1 MTNLFLATIKTA
13 LIASVSSMITYK
25 IMRLWNEKGDQF
37 LLSLHSHLTNLIM
50 EEESTLLDPSPEP
63 FFGQPN
69 IEETKVILAV
79 DDEGKSFWS
88 KFDNGEW
95 EILQSY
101 IKESDRPAEEIIAEV
116 MEDRLEEGKVG
127 FGNPIWESLGIDTD
141 DPDE

>member
-63 FFGQPN
+63 FFGLPN